1 MKKIALISLVVLM
14 SCGGSLSEDQRKRL
28 HEGMEQQ
35 KIVKISD
42 SEIVS
47 AAMEQGRAFYTA
59 IEKVS
64 FDSTKIDSIAKVFN
78 VKVIQLDINN
88 ANAKAM
94 EKELLDAYI
103 SAAATGDLPE
113 NIQKI
118 KMPNETDYD
127 SLIYSKPIVKVTKD
141 GVENVTGIWN
151 IYLAKKQV
159 IIAASKNY

>member
-1 MKKIALISLVVLM
+1 MKKIALISLVALM
-14 SCGGSLSEDQRKRL
+14 SCGGTLSDEQRKRL
-28 HEGMEQQ
+28 HEGMEDQR
-35 KIVKISD
+35 IVKISD

-47 AAMEQGRAFYTA
+47 AAMEQGRMFYTA
-59 IEKVS
+59 IEKLS
-64 FDSTKIDSIAKVFN
+64 FDSIKIDSVAKVF
-78 VKVIQLDINN
+78 KVRVVQLDINN

-103 SAAATGDLPE
+103 SAAATGDMPE

-118 KMPNETDYD
+118 KKPNETEYD

-141 GVENVTGIWN
+141 GVENVTGVWN

-159 IIAASKNY
+159 IITASKK